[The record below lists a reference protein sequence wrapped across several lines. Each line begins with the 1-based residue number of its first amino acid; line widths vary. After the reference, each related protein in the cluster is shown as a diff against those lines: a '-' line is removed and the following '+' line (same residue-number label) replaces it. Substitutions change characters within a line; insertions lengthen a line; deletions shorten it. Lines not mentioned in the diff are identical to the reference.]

1 MRDGPG
7 NIRALVSGGLF
18 VLCVPVFLICA
29 SVAWAFNDP
38 GVYHRGFEK
47 YRVSAYS
54 GIEEGE
60 LREVGAGFRGY
71 FNSLEEPLDIRARVY
86 GEDRALFNDREV
98 HHMRDVKRLVWGV
111 YAIAVLTGFYL
122 AGCAAWALTS
132 GDGDTLRRLGRRCVW
147 GGGTT
152 IAVIVL
158 FGVFAL
164 TGFAALFTLFHQISF
179 SNDLWQLDPRTDYL
193 LVLFPLGFWFD
204 ATLSVALR
212 AAAGALA
219 LMAAGGSYLVYRR
232 RADSA
237 V

>member
-1 MRDGPG
+1 M
-7 NIRALVSGGLF
+7 VSSGLF
-18 VLCVPVFLICA
+18 ALCVPLFLICA

-38 GVYHRGFEK
+38 GVYHRGFQK
-47 YRVSAYS
+47 YHVSASS

-60 LREVGAGFRGY
+60 LREVGTGFRDY
-71 FNSLEEPLDIRARVY
+71 FNSLQEPLDIQARVY
-86 GEDRALFNDREV
+86 GEDRELFNDREV

-111 YAIAVLTGFYL
+111 YAVAVLTGLYL
-122 AGCAAWALTS
+122 AGCVAWALTS
-132 GDGDTLRRLGRRCVW
+132 GEVDALRRLARRCVW

-179 SNDLWQLDPRTDYL
+179 TNDLWQLDPRTDYL

-204 ATLSVALR
+204 ATVTVALR
-212 AAAGALA
+212 AAAGAL
-219 LMAAGGSYLVYRR
+219 LLAAGGSGYLVYRR
-232 RADSA
+232 RSGGAL
-237 V
+237 

>member
-1 MRDGPG
+1 MRGG
-7 NIRALVSGGLF
+7 RRNIPSLVSSGLF
-18 VLCVPVFLICA
+18 ALCVPLFLICA

-38 GVYHRGFEK
+38 GVYHRGFQK
-47 YRVSAYS
+47 YHVSASS

-60 LREVGAGFRGY
+60 LREVGAGFRDY

-111 YAIAVLTGFYL
+111 YAVAVLTGLYL
-122 AGCAAWALTS
+122 AGCVAWALTS
-132 GDGDTLRRLGRRCVW
+132 GEVDALRRLARRCVW

-179 SNDLWQLDPRTDYL
+179 TNDLWQLDPRTDYL

-204 ATLSVALR
+204 ATATVALR
-212 AAAGALA
+212 AAAGAL
-219 LMAAGGSYLVYRR
+219 LLAAGGSGYLVYRR
-232 RADSA
+232 RSGGAL
-237 V
+237 

>member
-1 MRDGPG
+1 MP
-7 NIRALVSGGLF
+7 ALVSGWLF

-38 GVYHRGFEK
+38 GVYHRGFQK
-47 YRVSAYS
+47 YHVSAYS
-54 GIEEGE
+54 GIEEDD
-60 LREVGAGFRGY
+60 LRGVGAGFRNY

-86 GEDRALFNDREV
+86 GEERALFNDREV

-111 YAIAVLTGFYL
+111 YAIAVLTGFYV

-132 GDGDTLRRLGRRCVW
+132 GDGDALRRLGRRCAW

-152 IAVIVL
+152 LAVIVL

-179 SNDLWQLDPRTDYL
+179 TNDLWQLDPRTDYL
-193 LVLFPLGFWFD
+193 LILFPLGFWFD
-204 ATLSVALR
+204 ATVTVALR

-219 LMAAGGSYLVYRR
+219 LMAAGGGYLAYRR
-232 RADSA
+232 SRSSH
-237 V
+237 